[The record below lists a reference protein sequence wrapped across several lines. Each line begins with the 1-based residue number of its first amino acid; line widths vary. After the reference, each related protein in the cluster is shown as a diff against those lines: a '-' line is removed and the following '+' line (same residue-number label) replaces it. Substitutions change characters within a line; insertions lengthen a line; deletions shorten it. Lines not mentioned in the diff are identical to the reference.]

1 MPAPE
6 ASSARDQLISSCWD
20 RVPGCSRPAATL
32 HTPISRDREIS
43 FERDKKLS
51 ITRSRRSGSSSF
63 RAIVNATTRNFRER
77 KNRKNDSIRF
87 ERIFRSLS
95 LITNPRLPISCTCES
110 FRRGMIESATM
121 NEFPRNYSNEASIF
135 LTTLRYFSIFQIMY
149 IRKIS
154 KYRRT
159 KFLLRVIKI
168 RYSLLMFQIIDKVS
182 LLR

>member
-77 KNRKNDSIRF
+77 KNWKNDSIRF

-95 LITNPRLPISCTCES
+95 LITNPRLPISCTCSKVFEGEWS
-110 FRRGMIESATM
+110 NRRLWT
-121 NEFPRNYSNEASIF
+121 NFPEIILTRHPSSSQLYDIF
-135 LTTLRYFSIFQIMY
+135 RYFKSCRFA
-149 IRKIS
+149 
-154 KYRRT
+154 
-159 KFLLRVIKI
+159 KFLNIDERN
-168 RYSLLMFQIIDKVS
+168 SSFELLKFDI
-182 LLR
+182 LY